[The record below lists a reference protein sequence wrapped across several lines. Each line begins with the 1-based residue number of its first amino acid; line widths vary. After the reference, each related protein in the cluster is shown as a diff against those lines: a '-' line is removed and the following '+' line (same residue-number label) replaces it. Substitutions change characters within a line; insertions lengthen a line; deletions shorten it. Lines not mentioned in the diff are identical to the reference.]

1 MNGSKAAACKVVGG
15 KVYVLVSKLSC
26 LDNSINDAYDTALF
40 LSADSYIAN
49 HNMISASK
57 DLTELSLL
65 NYPSFF
71 DDPFPQL
78 RESLKVDLK
87 DGSLNYRSYDNSVN
101 PPILHRKEL
110 LLTKDHSRYQEY
122 KTLTETAESIGLFD
136 EPTKIGYQRQWF
148 QLIHDKGYRLEGHQL
163 LPLGNDESE
172 LEDTTTIHEG
182 WEASRHLT
190 AMVRYGFSAPIQTLA
205 RSGYLDGSYNFFDY
219 GCGRGSDV
227 KGLTENDLKAS
238 GWDPYYAPDND
249 KNSADIVN
257 LGFVIN
263 VIESMDE
270 RIDALL
276 GAYLLAD
283 QLLVVSVMLENT
295 SRANGKQFRDGV
307 MTKRGT
313 FQKYYA
319 QGEIKQFIED
329 VLDEEA
335 IAVAPGIHY
344 VFKDKDAEQ
353 RFLSN
358 RFRSRKNQLRRPSSA
373 TPEQIE
379 EWERKRADKKYEE
392 YREPLERLWMQWI
405 TLGRKP
411 DKSEC
416 TDLATLAEGFTTYNK
431 ALRFIEDR
439 KDPELLERAAQS
451 RIEDIEVYFALNLF
465 ERRKPYKHME
475 RGLQLDIKTF
485 FGNYTMAQV
494 VAKDLLFKIADTE
507 LIQKAC
513 EYAATHGYGYLEDG
527 ESLQLHTSMVEE
539 LPAVLRV
546 YIGCASVLYGDYRNS
561 DLVKVHINSGKVTL
575 MLFDDFDGRPLPKM
589 VERVKIKLRE
599 QDFDYFEYDNEYLPP
614 YLYHKSRYI
623 NEEFDHYPEQVSFE
637 ESLANI
643 EELDL
648 SGYGPPV
655 DELDSVL
662 VKHRREINGFTLAQ
676 SSAIPQLDD
685 HCGNYLTFRDLIECG
700 ETQAE
705 TRLPNLPKRVESYNA
720 LHDLAVY
727 VIDPVI
733 DYFGM
738 VKMTYGFCSP
748 ELARKI
754 PGRIDPKRDQHAAHE
769 MNRLGNLVCRRLG
782 AACDFIVEYESMLEV
797 AQWVVENAEF
807 DRLYFYGD
815 TLPIH
820 VSYGPEHNRQ
830 IVVMTP
836 SKGGKLVPRV
846 TKAEKFISM

>member
-1 MNGSKAAACKVVGG
+1 MTDIPCKIVGAD
-15 KVYVLVSKLSC
+15 KYIHLSSLKKLTDDELS
-26 LDNSINDAYDTALF
+26 LIEEAL
-40 LSADSYIAN
+40 IR
-49 HNMISASK
+49 ISQDKPPGFNIVRIHKS
-57 DLTELSLL
+57 LEHISLL
-65 NYPSFF
+65 NYPLF
-71 DDPFPQL
+71 DEPFPVL
-78 RESLKVDLK
+78 KESWRVDLET
-87 DGSLNYRSYDNSVN
+87 GEIGYRTYEHSLN

-110 LLTKDHSRYQEY
+110 LLPEDHPRYQEY

-148 QLIHDKGYRLEGHQL
+148 QLINDKGYHLDGHQL

-172 LEDTTTIHEG
+172 LEEISTGLHDG

-190 AMVRYGFSAPIQTLA
+190 AMVRYGFSAPIQALA

-227 KGLTENDLKAS
+227 KGLEENGLKAS
-238 GWDPYYAPDND
+238 GWDPYYASEND
-249 KNSADIVN
+249 KRSADIVN

-276 GAYLLAD
+276 GAYSLAD
-283 QLLVVSVMLENT
+283 QLLVVSVMLENS
-295 SRANGKQFRDGV
+295 SRADGKQFRDGV
-307 MTKRGT
+307 MTQRGT
-313 FQKYYA
+313 FQKYYT
-319 QGEIKQFIED
+319 QGEIRQFIED

-344 VFKDKDAEQ
+344 IFKDKDAEQ

-379 EWERKRADKKYEE
+379 EWKRKRADKKYEE

-416 TDLATLAEGFTTYNK
+416 DDLAVLTEGFTTFNK

-451 RIEDIEVYFALNLF
+451 RIEDLEVYFALNLF
-465 ERRKPYKHME
+465 ESRKPYKHME

-494 VAKDLLFKIADTE
+494 VAKDLMFKIADTE
-507 LIQKAC
+507 LIRKSC
-513 EYAATHGYGYLEDG
+513 EYAATHGYGYLEEG

-575 MLFDDFDGRPLPKM
+575 MLFDDFEGKPLPKM

-599 QDFDYFEYDNEYLPP
+599 QDLDYFEYGDEYQSP

-637 ESLANI
+637 ESLSDI
-643 EELDL
+643 GDLDL
-648 SGYGPPV
+648 SGFGPSV
-655 DELDSVL
+655 DELDAVL
-662 VKHRREINGFTLAQ
+662 KKHRREIDGFTLSQ
-676 SSAIPQLDD
+676 SSVIPQLDD
-685 HCGNYLTFRDLIECG
+685 HCGNYFLFRDFIECG

-705 TRLPNLPKRVESYNA
+705 TGIANLPKQLESYNA
-720 LHDLAVY
+720 LYDLAVHL
-727 VIDPVI
+727 IDPVM

-738 VKMTYGFCSP
+738 VKLTYGFCSP
-748 ELARKI
+748 ELVRKI

-769 MNRLGNLVCRRLG
+769 VNLLGNLVCERLG
-782 AACDFIVEYESMLEV
+782 AACDLIVEDESMLEV
-797 AQWVVENAEF
+797 AQWIVDNTEF
-807 DRLYFYGD
+807 DRLYYYGD
-815 TLPIH
+815 ALPIH
-820 VSYGPEHNRQ
+820 VSYGPERNRQ
-830 IVVMTP
+830 IVMMTP
-836 SKGGKLVPRV
+836 SKAGRLVPRV
-846 TKAEKFISM
+846 IKGEKFLGM

>member
-1 MNGSKAAACKVVGG
+1 MKFLSKVVGG
-15 KVYVLVSKLSC
+15 SVYWHIDAFTRAPNKYSTLIIQAEKIAGIKRGVDFNLVRIDLHRHTIA
-26 LDNSINDAYDTALF
+26 LLHYPAFYDT
-40 LSADSYIAN
+40 
-49 HNMISASK
+49 
-57 DLTELSLL
+57 
-65 NYPSFF
+65 
-71 DDPFPQL
+71 PFP
-78 RESLKVDLK
+78 SLDKSWLVDILK
-87 DGSLNYRSYDNSVN
+87 KSWKFRSYSESYN
-101 PPILHRKEL
+101 PPIFHKKEYL
-110 LLTKDHSRYQEY
+110 VSLDDTRREQFVR
-122 KTLTETAESIGLFD
+122 LTETAESIGLFD
-136 EPTKIGYQRQWF
+136 EPTKIGFQRQWF
-148 QLIHDKGYRLEGHQL
+148 QLIYDKGYRLEGHQL
-163 LPLGNDESE
+163 IPLGNDESE
-172 LEDTTTIHEG
+172 LEDTTTLHEG

-227 KGLTENDLKAS
+227 KGLEENGLKAS
-238 GWDPYYAPDND
+238 GWDPYYAPDNN
-249 KNSADIVN
+249 KSCADIVN

-379 EWERKRADKKYEE
+379 EWRRKRADKKYEE

-705 TRLPNLPKRVESYNA
+705 TKLPNLPKRIESYNA
-720 LHDLAVY
+720 LYDLAVH

-797 AQWVVENAEF
+797 AQWVVENTDF

-815 TLPIH
+815 DLPIH
-820 VSYGPEHNRQ
+820 VSYGPERSSQ
-830 IVVMTP
+830 IVIMAPT
-836 SKGGKLVPRV
+836 KDGKLVPKV
-846 TKAEKFISM
+846 TKSEKFISM